1 MKTFKEQ
8 VAADFA
14 AVFINE
20 SEFADKHI
28 FNDVSC
34 LAVVQ
39 DINTKENLSI
49 DKSGEYY
56 PGAYGARKQVN
67 IIADVLPE
75 IPVYGQTVKL
85 DGKYYE
91 VESCD
96 NDMGMLTIILM
107 ANRS

>member
-49 DKSGEYY
+49 DKSGE
-56 PGAYGARKQVN
+56 
-67 IIADVLPE
+67 
-75 IPVYGQTVKL
+75 
-85 DGKYYE
+85 
-91 VESCD
+91 
-96 NDMGMLTIILM
+96 
-107 ANRS
+107 